1 MKNIRVGLGFDI
13 HRLKSKRKLILGGV
27 DIVFPAGLEGHSDGD
42 VLLHAICDAILG
54 AIGERD
60 IGYFF
65 PNSDTRYKDISSL
78 VFIKKTMAIMEKARF
93 KIKNLDSVIIC
104 DAPKIAPYVKRMKE
118 KISKA
123 LKLKKTALAIKATT
137 TEGILAFSGKGV
149 AAYCVVLLEQR
160 NI

>member
-1 MKNIRVGLGFDI
+1 MAFKIGIGYDLHKLVEG
-13 HRLKSKRKLILGGV
+13 RKLFLGGV
-27 DIVFPAGLEGHSDGD
+27 RIPSSKGLLAHSDGD